1 MNRSSSK
8 IRHIQKSN
16 LILESRYLFEGNLTL
31 TQILQG
37 KQLLSFNRKDEENV
51 GKNGVY
57 FSHGMENNFKPDYS
71 NIDMTFGVDG
81 RKDENVRIGIY
92 CENPEYIKIA
102 RKITESLNGIEDVQ
116 PIVIDDNGDETDKR
130 EFGYEVTKI
139 ISLENLNLAFENI
152 TKVVGVPNAISD
164 EMVDN
169 PYWVK

>member
-31 TQILQG
+31 PQILQG
-37 KQLLSFNRKDEENV
+37 KQLLSFTRKDEENAI
-51 GKNGVY
+51 Y
-57 FSHGMENNFKPDYS
+57 FSNMVKNDFKPDYL
-71 NIDMTFGVDG
+71 NIDIIFSVNG
-81 RKDENVRIGIY
+81 RKNENVRIDIA
-92 CENPEYIKIA
+92 CENPEYIKTA
-102 RKITESLNGIEDVQ
+102 RKITESLNGIEDVL

-139 ISLENLNLAFENI
+139 ISLENLNSAFEKI
-152 TKVVGVPNAISD
+152 AQIVGTSNAVSD
-164 EMVDN
+164 EMTDN

>member
-31 TQILQG
+31 PQILQG
-37 KQLLSFNRKDEENV
+37 KQLLSFDRKDEENV
-51 GKNGVY
+51 VY
-57 FSHGMENNFKPDYS
+57 FSHKVKNDFKPINS
-71 NIDMTFGVDG
+71 NIDVIFGADG
-81 RKDENVRIGIY
+81 RKNENVRIDIY
-92 CENPEYIKIA
+92 CQNPEYIKIA

-116 PIVIDDNGDETDKR
+116 PIVIDDRGDDPDKHS
-130 EFGYEVTKI
+130 FGYEVAKT

-152 TKVVGVPNAISD
+152 TKVVGAPNAISN